1 MYNAGD
7 IIKHNAREALS
18 VAPDVPV
25 LEALRYM
32 AGHNIGAVL
41 VIEQDQLVGIFSERD
56 YARKVVLQNRS
67 SATTQVRDVM
77 VSQLITVETTAT
89 LAECM
94 QLMTD
99 HNIRHLPVFEAQ
111 SLMGVI
117 SVRDVVR
124 HLIEEQRHLIAQLEA
139 YIHS

>member
-25 LEALRYM
+25 LEALRFM
-32 AGHNIGAVL
+32 ATHNIGAVL
-41 VIEQDQLVGIFSERD
+41 VIEHDQLVGIFSERD

-67 SATTQVRDVM
+67 SATTRVRDVM
-77 VSQLITVETTAT
+77 VSQLITVEASAT
-89 LAECM
+89 LADCM

-111 SLMGVI
+111 SLIGVI

-124 HLIEEQRHLIAQLEA
+124 HLIEEQRHLIMQLEA

>member
-25 LEALRYM
+25 LEALRFM
-32 AGHNIGAVL
+32 ATHNIGAVL
-41 VIEQDQLVGIFSERD
+41 VIEHDQLVGIFSERD

-67 SATTQVRDVM
+67 SATTRVRDVM
-77 VSQLITVETTAT
+77 VSQLITVEASAT
-89 LAECM
+89 LADCM

-124 HLIEEQRHLIAQLEA
+124 HLIEEQRHLIMQLEA

>member
-1 MYNAGD
+1 MYNAGN

-18 VAPDVPV
+18 VATDVPV

-67 SATTQVRDVM
+67 SATTRVRDVM

-124 HLIEEQRHLIAQLEA
+124 HLIEEQRHLITQLEA

>member
-25 LEALRYM
+25 LEALRFM
-32 AGHNIGAVL
+32 ATHNIGAVL
-41 VIEQDQLVGIFSERD
+41 VIEHDQLVGIFSERD

-67 SATTQVRDVM
+67 SATTRVRDVM
-77 VSQLITVETTAT
+77 VSQLITVEASAT
-89 LAECM
+89 LADCM

-124 HLIEEQRHLIAQLEA
+124 HLIEEQRHLITQLEA

>member
-7 IIKHNAREALS
+7 IIRHNAREALS
-18 VAPDVPV
+18 VPPDAPV

-56 YARKVVLQNRS
+56 YARKVILQNRS
-67 SATTQVRDVM
+67 SATTRVRDVM
-77 VSQLITVETTAT
+77 VSQLITVETAAT

>member
-1 MYNAGD
+1 
-7 IIKHNAREALS
+7 
-18 VAPDVPV
+18 
-25 LEALRYM
+25 
-32 AGHNIGAVL
+32 
-41 VIEQDQLVGIFSERD
+41 
-56 YARKVVLQNRS
+56 
-67 SATTQVRDVM
+67 M
-77 VSQLITVETTAT
+77 VSQLITVEASAT
-89 LAECM
+89 LADCM

-124 HLIEEQRHLIAQLEA
+124 HLIEEQRHLIMQLEA

>member
-25 LEALRYM
+25 LEALRFM
-32 AGHNIGAVL
+32 ATHNIGAVL
-41 VIEQDQLVGIFSERD
+41 VIEHDQLVGIFSERD

-67 SATTQVRDVM
+67 SATTRVRDVM
-77 VSQLITVETTAT
+77 VSQLITVEASAT
-89 LAECM
+89 LADCM

-124 HLIEEQRHLIAQLEA
+124 HLIEEQRHLIMQLEA
-139 YIHS
+139 YTHS

>member
-1 MYNAGD
+1 
-7 IIKHNAREALS
+7 
-18 VAPDVPV
+18 
-25 LEALRYM
+25 
-32 AGHNIGAVL
+32 
-41 VIEQDQLVGIFSERD
+41 
-56 YARKVVLQNRS
+56 
-67 SATTQVRDVM
+67 M
-77 VSQLITVETTAT
+77 VSQLITVEASAT
-89 LAECM
+89 LADCM

-124 HLIEEQRHLIAQLEA
+124 HLIEEQRHLITQLEA

>member
-25 LEALRYM
+25 LEALRFM
-32 AGHNIGAVL
+32 ATHNIGAVL

-67 SATTQVRDVM
+67 SATTRVRDVM

-89 LAECM
+89 LADCM

-124 HLIEEQRHLIAQLEA
+124 HLIEEQRHLITQLEA